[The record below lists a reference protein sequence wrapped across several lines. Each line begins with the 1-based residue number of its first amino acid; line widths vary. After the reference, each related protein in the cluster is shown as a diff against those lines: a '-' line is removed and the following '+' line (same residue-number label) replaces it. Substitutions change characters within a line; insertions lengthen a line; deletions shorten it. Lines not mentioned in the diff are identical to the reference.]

1 MRGCS
6 YRGNSGYSPFQCACP
21 PPNLLCNIRVYIFI
35 GRFAFTCHSESIAA
49 VFSFCCLPS
58 DKTMRLHFICSFG
71 YIVHNFQT
79 VSQWFW
85 CALGWCAFL
94 GFKWPP
100 PPPLAGFRVY
110 LYAPFPHKHFL
121 AIVNAT
127 LMIWNI
133 SLFHYTFII
142 IFQG

>member
-1 MRGCS
+1 MRGCF
-6 YRGNSGYSPFQCACP
+6 YRGNSGYSPFQCAC
-21 PPNLLCNIRVYIFI
+21 LHQTYCLILECIYII

-71 YIVHNFQT
+71 YIFHNFQT

-100 PPPLAGFRVY
+100 PPPLQGSGFI
-110 LYAPFPHKHFL
+110 YAPFPHKHFL

-133 SLFHYTFII
+133 SLLHYTFII
-142 IFQG
+142 IFQS